1 MNGPIP
7 DQCLVVNILKLNQ
20 WRFESPW
27 FTTLSSN
34 TRATREFYVI
44 RRGISVSGL
53 IYGTC
58 LTCTTEELM
67 SDFIQH
73 ISILIR
79 WMRATRS
86 HFKPILVL
94 HGTRDWL
101 RDLQFV
107 RGEEFILSDVA
118 IDRSSVTYDQAP
130 LNGIIINGFARQ
142 AAQLDRSFHGH
153 SFTEEYHKNSI
164 AHLQQ
169 SR

>member
-1 MNGPIP
+1 MEIWISLIYHFVIEHKSYTRVLCNSSGN
-7 DQCLVVNILKLNQ
+7 QCLWIDIRHLPHLHH
-20 WRFESPW
+20 WRINVRLHSAHLDSNPMNESHAIPFEA
-27 FTTLSSN
+27 N
-34 TRATREFYVI
+34 
-44 RRGISVSGL
+44 
-53 IYGTC
+53 
-58 LTCTTEELM
+58 
-67 SDFIQH
+67 
-73 ISILIR
+73 
-79 WMRATRS
+79 
-86 HFKPILVL
+86 ILVL